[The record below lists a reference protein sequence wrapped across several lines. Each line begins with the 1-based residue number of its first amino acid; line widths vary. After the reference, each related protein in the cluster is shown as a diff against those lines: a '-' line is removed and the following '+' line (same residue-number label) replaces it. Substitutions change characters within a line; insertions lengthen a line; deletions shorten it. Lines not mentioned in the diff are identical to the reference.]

1 MKFRTAW
8 LSAAL
13 TAAANTACAQV
24 TVWPAKPIRV
34 IVPFE
39 TGSTTDTLARIIAGG
54 LTELWRQ
61 QIVVD
66 NRGGAGGNI
75 ATEMVAKAAADG
87 YTLLMAAASHAIN
100 PSLYHNPGYD
110 VTRDFAPVTLVGSA
124 PQLLVANPALQAA
137 SIGELIALA
146 RSRPGRINFASAGSG
161 SPSHLTMERFKSM
174 AGIDLVH
181 IPYKGGRPVLTA
193 LLSDEVQLYAGNI
206 RAMMPQVKAGKLR
219 ALAVTGAA
227 RSPAAPEVP
236 TVAESGLPGFSVLAW
251 WGLLAPARTPA
262 YIVDKLQREV
272 ARQLQAPALRERL
285 ALDAIEA
292 IGSTPQA
299 FDAFIRKELATW
311 AKVVKDSGARAE

>member
-1 MKFRTAW
+1 
-8 LSAAL
+8 
-13 TAAANTACAQV
+13 
-24 TVWPAKPIRV
+24 
-34 IVPFE
+34 
-39 TGSTTDTLARIIAGG
+39 
-54 LTELWRQ
+54 
-61 QIVVD
+61 
-66 NRGGAGGNI
+66 
-75 ATEMVAKAAADG
+75 
-87 YTLLMAAASHAIN
+87 
-100 PSLYHNPGYD
+100 
-110 VTRDFAPVTLVGSA
+110 
-124 PQLLVANPALQAA
+124 
-137 SIGELIALA
+137 
-146 RSRPGRINFASAGSG
+146 
-161 SPSHLTMERFKSM
+161 MERFKSM

-181 IPYKGGRPVLTA
+181 IPYKGGGPVLTA